1 MGIVELA
8 EQAQREVQSI
18 EVADA
23 LRQAEE
29 GSLVFVDVR
38 DIREMEK
45 SGTIDGALHAPRGM
59 IEFWFDPQSPYFRE
73 VYGQADKTYVL
84 FCNADW
90 RSALSAKSLQDMEI
104 QNIAQLKGG
113 LPAWREAGGAVAE
126 KASKPV

>member
-23 LRQAEE
+23 LRQAKE

-59 IEFWFDPQSPYFRE
+59 IEFWFDPQSPYFRD

-84 FCNADW
+84 FC
-90 RSALSAKSLQDMEI
+90 RQ
-104 QNIAQLKGG
+104 
-113 LPAWREAGGAVAE
+113 R
-126 KASKPV
+126 